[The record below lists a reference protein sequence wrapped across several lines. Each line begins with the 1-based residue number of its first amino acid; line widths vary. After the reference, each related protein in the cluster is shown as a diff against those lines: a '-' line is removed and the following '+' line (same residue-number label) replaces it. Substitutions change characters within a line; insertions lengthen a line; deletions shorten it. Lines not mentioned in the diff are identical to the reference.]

1 MNYSDYSNARDKA
14 AEAEADAFFKGI
26 MWAGIAL
33 FAIILLCNTI
43 VTVPTGKVAIKTQFG
58 AVKGEAL
65 EAGLHLKIPF
75 VQNTKLMNCQ
85 TQKLEVDASAAS
97 KDLQTVTSK
106 IAVNFSI
113 DKSTASSLYR
123 DIGVN
128 YQEVIINPA
137 IQESIKA
144 VSAQYTAEELVTK
157 RNEVS
162 TKMLTTF
169 QNKVK
174 NKGINVTEL
183 NILDFDF
190 SAEYN
195 KAIEAKQVAQQNALK
210 ANQDLERIKIEA
222 EQKVAQAE
230 ADAKAKIA
238 NAQAEAQSLKLQKQE
253 ITPDLLKLREI
264 EVQAELAKK
273 WNGQLPST
281 VLGDNIPMLN
291 IGK

>member
-1 MNYSDYSNARDKA
+1 MKDFTQEQVKKIKKWLRNTV
-14 AEAEADAFFKGI
+14 I
-26 MWAGIAL
+26 VL
-33 FAIILLCNTI
+33 LVIIIFCNTI
-43 VTVPTGKVAIKTQFG
+43 VIVPTGKVAIKTQFG

-65 EAGLHLKIPF
+65 EAGLHMKIPF

-97 KDLQTVTSK
+97 KDLQTVSSK
-106 IAVNFSI
+106 IAVNFNI
-113 DKSTASSLYR
+113 DKVTASTLYR

-128 YQEVIINPA
+128 YQEIIINPA
-137 IQESIKA
+137 IQETIKA
-144 VSAQYTAEELVTK
+144 VSAQYTAEELITK

-169 QNKVK
+169 QFKVQP
-174 NKGINVTEL
+174 KGINVTEL
-183 NILDFDF
+183 NILDFNF
-190 SAEYN
+190 SDEYN
-195 KAIEAKQVAQQNALK
+195 KAIEAKQVAQQNVLK

-264 EVQAELAKK
+264 EVQAKFAEK
-273 WNGQLPST
+273 WNGVLPT
-281 VLGDNIPMLN
+281 TTLGDNIPFFN
-291 IGK
+291 IK